1 MTRFKLHAIAAAVGL
16 AALGAHTEGRAQA
29 LEFYVGQLEQFG
41 TNWCPK
47 DWAPAN
53 GQLMS
58 IAQNQVLYALIGT
71 TYGGDGRVT
80 FALPDLRDR
89 APVHQSGSLPMGA
102 AVGRPST
109 TLTTAQLPAHDHGFF
124 ADPTGPVSN
133 SPADSMMGAF
143 PETLQIYGTST
154 EVPDTPM
161 NPGMAAP
168 AGGGGAP
175 VSTLSPVLATNWCIA
190 LYGIFPSRP

>member
-1 MTRFKLHAIAAAVGL
+1 MTRFRSHAIAAVLGL
-16 AALGAHTEGRAQA
+16 AALGAHTGVRAQT
-29 LEFYVGQLEQFG
+29 LEYYVGQLQQFG
-41 TNWCPK
+41 TDWCPK

-58 IAQNQVLYALIGT
+58 ITRNTPLFALLGT

-89 APVHQSGSLPMGA
+89 APVHQSDSLPIGGTTGQSSM
-102 AVGRPST
+102 
-109 TLTTAQLPAHDHGFF
+109 TLTTAQLPAHDHAFF

-133 SPADSMMGAF
+133 SPVNSMMGIF
-143 PETLQIYGTST
+143 PAGLPIYGTSSET
-154 EVPDTPM
+154 PDTPM

-168 AGGGGAP
+168 AGAGTP
-175 VSTLSPVLATNWCIA
+175 VPTQSPVLSTNWCIA
-190 LYGIFPSRP
+190 LTGVFPSRP